1 MRLIR
6 VNLRAMVFLIAMAI
20 WALSGL
26 GGAGHA
32 GADATCNH
40 VASPTGVDGSAGS
53 LTAPWRS
60 ANYMIEHLNPGETG
74 CFKGGTYAFS
84 QASFNRSAVTVTSY
98 PGEKATLRG
107 TLKVEPG
114 AEGVTVSNLNLVG
127 RGTTD
132 IGPFVFGNA
141 AKFVN
146 DDVTNEHTE
155 ICFVVGSADPTAPP
169 TVGTVIEDSRI
180 HGCGS
185 SPSTNQDH
193 GIYVA
198 NSVGLII
205 RENWIYENAD
215 RGIQLY
221 PDAVGTQVYDNV
233 IADNGEGVIV
243 SEGST
248 GNVIRNNVIA
258 NSNIRWNI
266 EASNLH
272 GTGNLFSENCVWSE
286 AGGYYGSNGG
296 IMPAGERGPGLTVTS
311 NTVAQ
316 PQFQNASAANFT
328 TPSPCLSAPANIP
341 ASTPSPTPGAEVEV
355 TLQPPTTQVPQ
366 GTPVTLRGTVSG
378 AEHAQ
383 SEGGSAA
390 APVTIQV
397 FQNHHWHKLTRTRA
411 DKGGHYKVRRKIGR
425 RIAGKRVHLRARVA
439 SYGRSRSVTI
449 RFRS

>member
-6 VNLRAMVFLIAMAI
+6 VNLRAMVFLIAIAV

-32 GADATCNH
+32 GADTACNR
-40 VASPTGVDGSAGS
+40 VASPTGNDGSAGT

-74 CFKGGTYAFS
+74 CFRGGTYAFS
-84 QASFNRSAVTVTSY
+84 QAFFNRSAVTVTSY
-98 PGEKATLRG
+98 PGETATLRG
-107 TLKVEPG
+107 TLKIEPG
-114 AEGVTVSNLNLVG
+114 AEAVTVSNLSLVG
-127 RGTTD
+127 KGATN
-132 IGPFVFGNA
+132 IGPFIFGNA

-155 ICFVVGSADPTAPP
+155 ICFVVGSADPSAPP
-169 TVGTVIEDSRI
+169 TVGTVIEGSRI

-198 NSVGLII
+198 NSDGLIV
-205 RENWIYENAD
+205 RENWIYENTD

-221 PDAVGTQVYDNV
+221 PEAMGTQIYDNV
-233 IADNGEGVIV
+233 ITDNGEGVIV
-243 SEGST
+243 SDGSS

-258 NSNIRWNI
+258 NSHIRWNI

-272 GTGNLFSENCVWSE
+272 GTGNVFSENCVWSE
-286 AGGYYGSNGG
+286 VGGYYGTNGG

-316 PQFQNASAANFT
+316 PQFQDASAANFT
-328 TPSPCLSAPANIP
+328 NSSPCLSAPLG
-341 ASTPSPTPGAEVEV
+341 TPSETSAPAVEV
-355 TLQPPTTQVPQ
+355 TLQPTTTQVPQ
-366 GTPVTLRGTVSG
+366 GTPVTLKGTVSG

-383 SEGGSAA
+383 TESEPA

-397 FQNHHWHKLTRTRA
+397 FKNHHWHKLTKAHVGKDGR
-411 DKGGHYKVRRKIGR
+411 YKVRRKIGR
-425 RIAGKRVHLRARVA
+425 RVGGKKVHLRAKVA